1 MTPRESPT
9 RHPTV
14 AEIEAHVRAS
24 SSLRARMVVPSPL
37 VQLVRETKAQG
48 VHVEAWTVR
57 AGEIR

>member
-1 MTPRESPT
+1 MTPRDLPT

-24 SSLRARMVVPSPL
+24 ASLRARMVVPSPL
-37 VQLVRETKAQG
+37 VQLVRETRERG

-57 AGEIR
+57 GGSR